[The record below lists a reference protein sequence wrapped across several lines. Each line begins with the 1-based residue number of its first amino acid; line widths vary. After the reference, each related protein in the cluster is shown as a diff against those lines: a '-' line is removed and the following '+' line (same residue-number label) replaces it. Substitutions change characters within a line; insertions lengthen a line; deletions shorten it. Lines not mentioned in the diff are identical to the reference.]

1 MKYTCECCNYTTQR
15 KFNYDKHMVSN
26 KHKLVKGNTI
36 ELESDSVAETE
47 SSKHNQELIE
57 LKIIMERL
65 DKHENK
71 LNEHNLQ
78 IQNIISEIF

>member
-15 KFNYDKHMVSN
+15 RFNYDKHMLSN
-26 KHKLVKGNTI
+26 KHKLVKGTVS
-36 ELESDSVAETE
+36 EVSLESETDTV
-47 SSKHNQELIE
+47 SNCQINE

-71 LNEHNLQ
+71 INENTLQ
-78 IQNIISEIF
+78 IQNIISENF

>member
-26 KHKLVKGNTI
+26 KHKLVKGTAS
-36 ELESDSVAETE
+36 EVSLETE
-47 SSKHNQELIE
+47 LSNCQMNE

-65 DKHENK
+65 DKHEK
-71 LNEHNLQ
+71 QLNEQNLQ